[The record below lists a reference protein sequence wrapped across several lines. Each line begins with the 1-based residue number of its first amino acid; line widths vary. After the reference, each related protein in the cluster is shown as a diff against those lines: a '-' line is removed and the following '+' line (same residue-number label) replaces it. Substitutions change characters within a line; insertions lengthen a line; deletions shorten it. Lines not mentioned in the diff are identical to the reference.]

1 MQPPGQR
8 LGGEHHR
15 LGPRFR
21 RVEPVRH
28 GQVGGRRAGGER
40 PGVQAAGQPVR
51 VLPRVAEPAGH
62 VADGQRGEVPERA
75 QAQPFQQ
82 RYQVLGG

>member
-8 LGGEHHR
+8 LGREHHR

-21 RVEPVRH
+21 RVELLDH
-28 GQVGGRRAGGER
+28 GQVRGRRAGRER

-51 VLPRVAEPAGH
+51 ALPRVAEPAGH
-62 VADGQRGEVPERA
+62 VADGQGGEIPERA
-75 QAQPFQQ
+75 QP
-82 RYQVLGG
+82 